1 MAMYLAS
8 DLARHVTGQSI
19 GVCAGFETYRSP
31 LDVRPSG
38 VSFSAGSLSP
48 LAGDVTGHIKENVSG
63 KLAQERSRPRG
74 SRRAADVKVRASV
87 EQILADI
94 ETRGD
99 AAVRELSIRFDGW
112 DRTNYRLTSSEIEA
126 CVAELDPGDLED
138 IRFAQSQVRRF
149 AEHQRSTMTD
159 IEVETLPGVIL
170 GHKNIPVGSAGCY
183 VPGGKYPLL
192 ASAHMSV
199 ITAKVAGVP
208 RVITCAPPTK
218 GRPAAAIVAAQHLAG
233 ADEIYCLGGI
243 QAIGAMALGTETI
256 KPVDMLIGPGNA
268 FVAEAKR
275 QLFGRVGI
283 GPVRRPDRD
292 TRDRRRQRRRRKSAP
307 HRPASARPSTGPIRL
322 AILLTTSGA
331 PRPRHP
337 ARDRARLLDRSCRPA
352 PIARPG
358 LGATH
363 GGDVCVVDR
372 RRAAMVA
379 VADRIASEHV
389 PGDDARPRL
398 LSPENAQLWRPVPRA
413 AHQRGLWRQ
422 DDRHEPHPADPAG
435 CALYRRTLGG
445 QVPQDLHL
453 PEGVDRSGLGVRGR
467 VLFQAV
473 RVGGLRRPWRAGQ
486 HSRAPVR
493 RPQPFPMG
501 PASSG

>member
-1 MAMYLAS
+1 M
-8 DLARHVTGQSI
+8 
-19 GVCAGFETYRSP
+19 
-31 LDVRPSG
+31 
-38 VSFSAGSLSP
+38 
-48 LAGDVTGHIKENVSG
+48 ENWLKSEADRAEVG
-63 KLAQERSRPRG
+63 
-74 SRRAADVKVRASV
+74 AADVKVRASV

-283 GPVRRPDRD
+283 DLFAGPTETLVIADDSVDAELCATDLLGQAEHGPD
-292 TRDRRRQRRRRKSAP
+292 SP
-307 HRPASARPSTGPIRL
+307 
-322 AILLTTSGA
+322 AILLTTSE
-331 PRPRHP
+331 RL
-337 ARDRARLLDRSCRPA
+337 ARETMREIERLLTVLPTA
-352 PIARPG
+352 PIAG
-358 LGATH
+358 QAWSTH
-363 GGDVCVVDR
+363 GAVCVVDSDEE
-372 RRAAMVA
+372 MVA

-389 PGDDARPRL
+389 QVMTRDPDYFLQRMRNYGALFLGPRTNVAYGDKTIGTNHTLPTR
-398 LSPENAQLWRPVPRA
+398 RA
-413 AHQRGLWRQ
+413 ARYTGGLWVGKFLKTCTYQKVLTDQASAFVGEYCSRL
-422 DDRHEPHPADPAG
+422 
-435 CALYRRTLGG
+435 CAL
-445 QVPQDLHL
+445 
-453 PEGVDRSGLGVRGR
+453 EGFVGHGE
-467 VLFQAV
+467 QANI
-473 RVGGLRRPWRAGQ
+473 R
-486 HSRAPVR
+486 VR
-493 RPQPFPMG
+493 RFGGRNVPYG
-501 PASSG
+501 ARVERLSEPATA